1 MAHDVLIN
9 SPEPVFAEA
18 LSRLAELSLDVRART
33 TRDVH
38 EAEAALVD
46 APAPLVHV
54 SRGGP
59 DDYALLMRLWRI
71 RPEAPVVVCA
81 PQSSLEAHRAFGPFA
96 LLPKPSSTRAL
107 VDVIRRALYAT
118 PWLQDA
124 APPRGGLPEVLSTRL
139 GVIDVLS
146 LLRQDTLTFN
156 LWREVVNPS
165 FCVPAF
171 EADPSALPRASY
183 DLVRAFLP
191 RADLSRTNLTRMR
204 LGGACL
210 REIFGAFT
218 QLAGADLRDADFGG
232 AYLVGA
238 DLSGADLRGAQFDG
252 AELIGCDLSDA
263 RADAGAFNGALVVD
277 CELDPGVEARPPRS
291 A

>member
-18 LSRLAELSLDVRART
+18 LSRLAERSLDVRART
-33 TRDVH
+33 TRDAH
-38 EAEAALVD
+38 EAEAALAD
-46 APAPLVHV
+46 TPAPLVHM
-54 SRGGP
+54 STGGP
-59 DDYALLMRLWRI
+59 EDYALLMRLWRI

-81 PQSSLEAHRAFGPFA
+81 PQSCLEQHRAFGPFA
-96 LLPKPSSTRAL
+96 LVPTPIPTGRL
-107 VDVIRRALYAT
+107 VEVIRRALYAS

-124 APPRGGLPEVLSTRL
+124 PPPRGGLPKVLSTQL

-156 LWREVVNPS
+156 LWREVVNPA
-165 FCVPAF
+165 FCVPGF
-171 EADPSALPRASY
+171 ESDPTALPRASY

-204 LGGACL
+204 LAGACF
-210 REIFGAFT
+210 REIYGAFT
-218 QLAGADLRDADFGG
+218 SFVGADLRDADFGG

-238 DLSGADLRGAQFDG
+238 DLVGADLRGAQFDG
-252 AELIGCDLSDA
+252 AELIGCNF
-263 RADAGAFNGALVVD
+263 ADTRMEAGAFNGALVVD
-277 CELDPGVEARPPRS
+277 CDLDPGVEVCPPRS